1 MKNILFLL
9 CLVIYWGYSQETPS
23 NSGKLP
29 LQTHDTEPVFPG
41 CENVKPKK
49 QKECFVQKL
58 QSHIRVF
65 IRYPSE
71 AAKKRIEGRVFVNF
85 VIDREGNVKV
95 LNTRGPHILLENEAK
110 RIISLLPKMTPGMLN
125 NEPVDVA
132 FAIPITFE
140 LEKIPIQ
147 QEDQNRPIRY
157 N

>member
-1 MKNILFLL
+1 MKNVLFIL
-9 CLVIYWGYSQETPS
+9 CLVTFLGYSQEKPAEL
-23 NSGKLP
+23 GQFP
-29 LQTHDTEPVFPG
+29 LQTHDTEPVYPG
-41 CENVKPKK
+41 CENMKPKK
-49 QKECFVQKL
+49 QKDCFIQKL
-58 QSHIRVF
+58 QSHIRVY

-132 FAIPITFE
+132 FAIPIIFE
-140 LEKIPIQ
+140 LEKTPIQ
-147 QEDQNRPIRY
+147 EEGQNRPIRY